1 MKANGQHEKRSRFPF
16 ANASPNFDVNRDED
30 LGDEKVGPAIVD
42 AREERWD

>member
-1 MKANGQHEKRSRFPF
+1 MKANGQHGKRFSF
-16 ANASPNFDVNRDED
+16 ANASPNFDVNNDED